1 MCCSDG
7 GLTALERGGGVG
19 GENMCEDLRSG
30 SGNTGM
36 CIPSARSSVTFLTSV
51 LTAYCIKGTGC
62 SLHHSVCQIVIVDVR
77 AQITKSSPYHHS
89 PN

>member
-1 MCCSDG
+1 M
-7 GLTALERGGGVG
+7 ERGGGVG
-19 GENMCEDLRSG
+19 GENMCEDLKSG

-51 LTAYCIKGTGC
+51 LSAYCIKGTGC
-62 SLHHSVCQIVIVDVR
+62 SLHHSVCQIVIRDVR

-89 PN
+89 PK

>member
-1 MCCSDG
+1 MYPLVQQPIGILSWP
-7 GLTALERGGGVG
+7 ARGGMG

-51 LTAYCIKGTGC
+51 LTAYCIKGTC
-62 SLHHSVCQIVIVDVR
+62 IWVWPPH
-77 AQITKSSPYHHS
+77 AKT
-89 PN
+89 